1 MSNNDRAD
9 NKPKKNWVRHN
20 EQIRI
25 PQICVIQDGKNLGTM
40 NTRDALNLA
49 RSLGLDLVEV
59 APDVRPP
66 VCRIM
71 DYGKFMFDKSK
82 KEKHQS
88 GGQKEKEVCFRYVTD
103 TNDLMTKSNQVK
115 KFIEKGF
122 KVKLV
127 VKFKNREKAHKDLGF
142 EVLNK
147 VIEMLKESCSVEAE
161 PKFEGGNVVA
171 KLDTK
176 KVAKKE
182 SKKEA
187 NNESTESDPKVS

>member
-9 NKPKKNWVRHN
+9 NNKPKKNWVRCN

-25 PQICVIQDGKNLGTM
+25 PQICVIQEGKNLGTM

-82 KEKHQS
+82 KEKHQGS
-88 GGQKEKEVCFRYVTD
+88 GQKEKEICFRYVTD
-103 TNDLMTKSNQVK
+103 QNDLMTKSNQAK

-127 VKFKNREKAHKDLGF
+127 VKFKQREKAHKDLGF

-147 VIEMLKESCSVEAE
+147 VIDMLKETCSVDAE

-171 KLDTK
+171 KLDIK
-176 KVAKKE
+176 KVPKKE
-182 SKKEA
+182 PKKDTLENDSKG
-187 NNESTESDPKVS
+187 N